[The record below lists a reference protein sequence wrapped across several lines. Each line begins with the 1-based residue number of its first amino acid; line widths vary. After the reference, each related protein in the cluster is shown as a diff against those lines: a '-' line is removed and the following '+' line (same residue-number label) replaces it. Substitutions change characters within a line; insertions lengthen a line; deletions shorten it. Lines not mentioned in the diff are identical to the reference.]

1 MPRALGLVLACKLA
15 ASVISM
21 RTDSLPRAPTV
32 AVLVEAI
39 SGTPD
44 TLLTV
49 RLPRK
54 LQTSTQMTAPK
65 PGRRSCNN
73 EHHNKLAINQKE
85 KKKDQKKQQHQ
96 QHYGIY
102 LYELL
107 RHSLPGPNNS

>member
-15 ASVISM
+15 ASVIST

-65 PGRRSCNN
+65 PGRRSCNSG
-73 EHHNKLAINQKE
+73 HHNKLAINQKE
-85 KKKDQKKQQHQ
+85 KKKDQKKTATSTALWN
-96 QHYGIY
+96 I
-102 LYELL
+102 LI
-107 RHSLPGPNNS
+107 